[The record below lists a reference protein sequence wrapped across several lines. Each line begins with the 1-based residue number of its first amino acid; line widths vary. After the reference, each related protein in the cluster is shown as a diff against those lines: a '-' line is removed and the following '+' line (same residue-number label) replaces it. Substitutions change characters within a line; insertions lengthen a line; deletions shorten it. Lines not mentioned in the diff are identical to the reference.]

1 MGTAGGMYLF
11 RDEINRGDPDA
22 FFVLNGDIASSFPL
36 LNMINTF
43 KQTGAVATALAVRKP
58 KNKVHQ
64 YGCMV
69 VNGDNKM
76 VQHFVEKPETFISD
90 VISCGVYLFSKDIFQ
105 YYNEVVEKRQIV
117 KNIEIARPRARS
129 NAMVAAA
136 EPVQME
142 RDIFPLLVQKK
153 VLYAEIMDDQ
163 DFWMAVK
170 TGSSTILANR
180 MYLQYFYMANPRRLS
195 GSPAQMTFSP
205 TMART
210 QSMGP
215 EIIQPAFIHP
225 TAIIDPSAKIG
236 PNVFVG
242 PRVILSR
249 GVRVKDSIILDG
261 VEVKN
266 DSCII
271 HAVVGWESKIGAWSR
286 VEGSG
291 HSQDES
297 IGQDTATSRGL
308 KIPSAAILGKAV
320 TVADEIAIID
330 CIVLPHKD
338 LKDSYQQEIV
348 M

>member
-1 MGTAGGMYLF
+1 MGTAGGMHLF
-11 RDEINRGDPDA
+11 RDEISRGDPDA
-22 FFVLNGDIASSFPL
+22 FFVMNGDTASSFPL
-36 LNMINTF
+36 MNMINTF
-43 KQTGAVATALAVRKP
+43 NQTGGIATVLAVRKP
-58 KNKVHQ
+58 KNKVYQ

-69 VNGDNKM
+69 VNSNTKLVD
-76 VQHFVEKPETFISD
+76 HFVEKPESFISD
-90 VISCGVYLFSKDIFQ
+90 VISCGVYLFSRDIFK
-105 YYNEVVEKRQIV
+105 YYSEVVEKKHITAEV
-117 KNIEIARPRARS
+117 SRPRARS
-129 NAMVAAA
+129 NAIVPSA
-136 EPVQME
+136 EPVHME

-153 VLYAEIMDDQ
+153 VLYAEIMDDR

-195 GSPAQMTFSP
+195 SSAIMTPGIARSPSGF
-205 TMART
+205 
-210 QSMGP
+210 GP

-225 TAIIDPSAKIG
+225 TAIIDPTAKIG
-236 PNVFVG
+236 PNVFIG

-249 GVRVKDSIILDG
+249 GVRVKDAIILDG
-261 VEVKN
+261 VEVRN

-271 HAVVGWESKIGAWSR
+271 HAVVGWDSKIGCWSR

-291 HSQDES
+291 HSQEES
-297 IGQDTATSRGL
+297 TGQDSATQSGL

-320 TVADEIAIID
+320 LVADEVAIID

-338 LKDSYQQEIV
+338 LKDSFQQEIV

>member
-1 MGTAGGMYLF
+1 MGTAGGIHLF
-11 RDEINRGDPDA
+11 KDEINRGDPDA
-22 FFVLNGDIASSFPL
+22 FFVMNGDIASSFPL

-43 KQTGAVATALAVRKP
+43 KQTKSVVTALAVRKP

-69 VNGDNKM
+69 VNGNNKL
-76 VQHFVEKPETFISD
+76 VEHFVEKPESFISD

-105 YYNEVVEKRQIV
+105 YYNEVVEKRV
-117 KNIEIARPRARS
+117 LTKGVEFSRPRARS
-129 NAMVAAA
+129 NAMVPSA

-142 RDIFPLLVQKK
+142 RDIFPLLVEKK
-153 VLYAEIMDDQ
+153 VLFAEIMDDR

-180 MYLQYFYMANPRRLS
+180 MYLQYFYQANPRRLS
-195 GSPAQMTFSP
+195 GSAQMVFSP
-205 TMART
+205 TMSRT
-210 QSMGP
+210 QSVGA

-225 TAIIDPSAKIG
+225 TAIIDSTAKIG
-236 PNVFVG
+236 PNVFIG

-249 GVRVKDSIILDG
+249 GVRVKDAIILDG

-271 HAVVGWESKIGAWSR
+271 HAVVGWDSKIGAWSR

-291 HSQDES
+291 HCQDES
-297 IGQDTATSRGL
+297 IGQDSATQSGL
-308 KIPSAAILGKAV
+308 KIPSAAILGKQV

-330 CIVLPHKD
+330 CIVLPFKD